1 MNEILKTRNWW
12 QTNWKWFIPTLGFLL
27 FLVGLIFTTD
37 IDENISNITKAYADS
52 QLVENAMIKSL
63 KNQEVQQ
70 LLGSLNPIDQMAIAE
85 GRVKYSNNNNT
96 VDMSVRVKGD
106 KGKGRI
112 RIIAERIGGD
122 WEYKKISIG
131 IKKPSKTILIT
142 Q

>member
-85 GRVKYSNNNNT
+85 GWVK
-96 VDMSVRVKGD
+96 
-106 KGKGRI
+106 
-112 RIIAERIGGD
+112 
-122 WEYKKISIG
+122 
-131 IKKPSKTILIT
+131 
-142 Q
+142 